1 MAALCREREGT
12 TYDLAVVAVAVAV
25 PDVGI
30 VRLQAAR
37 EKALNMVPC
46 RLLLFLE
53 LAPRSCSCARHLF
66 VSFLKLIKL
75 KQGQETLE
83 RFNRAVVT

>member
-1 MAALCREREGT
+1 MTSPSLPLPFPMSVLCAYKQRVRKPST
-12 TYDLAVVAVAVAV
+12 WSLVAF
-25 PDVGI
+25 
-30 VRLQAAR
+30 
-37 EKALNMVPC
+37 
-46 RLLLFLE
+46 LLVLE
-53 LAPRSCSCARHLF
+53 LAPRHLF

>member
-1 MAALCREREGT
+1 MTSPSWPLPFPMSVLCAYKQRVRKPST
-12 TYDLAVVAVAVAV
+12 WSLVAF
-25 PDVGI
+25 
-30 VRLQAAR
+30 
-37 EKALNMVPC
+37 
-46 RLLLFLE
+46 LLVLE

-66 VSFLKLIKL
+66 LSFLKLIKL